1 MSLLSLK
8 SREVKQGVIS
18 IKLGKLG
25 SWHHLNP
32 PWSTSTR
39 QGSVKTGG
47 CGSSLSPSKRRAGKE
62 YSQSWCLFFL
72 LRAKPVPKG
81 HHDWEKIL
89 SSEMEAKTLLS
100 QPWNIFRNR
109 SFQLFLPSSSLV
121 NISLCLLLDLCS
133 ALWGRQYLAADLN
146 LNAGESIHLK
156 RNPLCQ
162 KTDADCL
169 LRNLLK

>member
-1 MSLLSLK
+1 MNVLRRQTVFLI
-8 SREVKQGVIS
+8 RTGVKLI
-18 IKLGKLG
+18 
-25 SWHHLNP
+25 
-32 PWSTSTR
+32 
-39 QGSVKTGG
+39 KTGG

-121 NISLCLLLDLCS
+121 NTSLCLLLDLCS
-133 ALWGRQYLAADLN
+133 ALWGETVFSSRSQFECRRVN
-146 LNAGESIHLK
+146 S
-156 RNPLCQ
+156 P
-162 KTDADCL
+162 
-169 LRNLLK
+169 